1 VEKQHAAFIV
11 QWIFMLWVV
20 ASFII
25 LIILPSGEKGSSHPF
40 YNSGNLGPQEAE

>member
-25 LIILPSGEKGSSHPF
+25 LIHLIILPSGEKGF
-40 YNSGNLGPQEAE
+40 FFFLQDVTTE